1 MEEYSVI
8 FGNLSDG
15 IYRVVTGFE
24 TEDEAIDFLDDDGD
38 EGFVIESEVYESE
51 DEDEDDESYD
61 EDAE

>member
-38 EGFVIESEVYESE
+38 EGFVIESEVYGSE

>member
-24 TEDEAIDFLDDDGD
+24 TEDEAIDLLDDDCD
-38 EGFVIESEVYESE
+38 EGFVIESDVQESE
-51 DEDEDDESYD
+51 DEDED
-61 EDAE
+61 

>member
-24 TEDEAIDFLDDDGD
+24 TEDEAIDFLNDDGD

-51 DEDEDDESYD
+51 DEDEDEDNE

>member
-15 IYRVVTGFE
+15 IYRGVTGFE

-51 DEDEDDESYD
+51 DEDEDEDNE